1 MSYAGIVKFDNLT
14 LESNYMEL
22 YSGGS
27 LFLFIVQ
34 ELEINNLQMVNSTV
48 TGQKGRGGIELFQVL
63 NVKIMN
69 SYFGNN

>member
-27 LFLFIVQ
+27 LFLFIV
-34 ELEINNLQMVNSTV
+34 
-48 TGQKGRGGIELFQVL
+48 
-63 NVKIMN
+63 
-69 SYFGNN
+69 